1 MTACSFLGMY
11 DLPAQASAND
21 RLWTAIAT
29 RLIAHG
35 IAAPRHLT
43 RDRAPADLWNDPALL
58 FGQACGYPL
67 VSRALPLR
75 ILALPDYDAPGCAK
89 GRHRSLIVTRAADP
103 AATLADFRG
112 RRAAINDPASNTGMN
127 LFRAV
132 VAPVAQGNRFFA
144 DVVVTGSHRDS
155 IRAILNDEA
164 DLAAIDAVTHAGL
177 ARFEP
182 DLVRGL
188 RIVAETPSSP
198 TLPFVTARSTPV
210 DTVAALRIALKEAMA
225 DPALDDAR
233 ATLFLRGIVAVPPD
247 AFAALGALGA
257 MAATAAALGY
267 PNLA

>member
-1 MTACSFLGMY
+1 MIACSFLGMY

-29 RLIAHG
+29 RLIARG

-43 RDRAPADLWNDPALL
+43 RDRAPEDLWRDPALL

-67 VSRALPLR
+67 VSHALPLGV
-75 ILALPDYDAPGCAK
+75 LALPDYDAPGCAA
-89 GRHRSLIVTRAADP
+89 GRHRSLIVARATDA

-127 LFRAV
+127 LFRAAI
-132 VAPVAQGNRFFA
+132 APVAHGERFFA

-155 IRAILNDEA
+155 IRAILNDKA
-164 DLAAIDAVTHAGL
+164 DLTAIDAVSHAGL

-182 DLVRGL
+182 HLVERL

-198 TLPFVTARSTPV
+198 TLPFVTARTTPIE
-210 DTVAALRIALKEAMA
+210 TVTALRIVLTEAMA

-233 ATLFLRGIVAVPPD
+233 ATLFLHGIVPVPPD
-247 AFAALGALGA
+247 AFAALGA
-257 MAATAAALGY
+257 MAETAAALGY
-267 PNLA
+267 PDLA